1 MGRGQGSVQRVIL
14 AIVLLFVLP
23 MWSCGGDDDPV
34 KPKEEAYKCL
44 EATCPRDNVL
54 KNLQSAYNDRNISR
68 YDELLDDDFVFYFSD
83 EDVLNGTVNSEYW
96 SRAAEINANKNMF
109 DPNYSNPNQEP
120 VQDIDLALVYTGGDD
135 QWTQITPEDQV
146 KYPGET
152 WYTKTVTYNIVIK
165 MPGDFQYV
173 GLNKQADFTLRA
185 ATKDSKQYWTIVIWR
200 DDMGSSSRGLTWG
213 AQSSAISETT
223 WGKIKEVFSG

>member
-1 MGRGQGSVQRVIL
+1 MPIIIL
-14 AIVLLFVLP
+14 LLALP
-23 MWSCGGDDDPV
+23 IWSCSGDDDAV

-54 KNLQSAYNDRNISR
+54 HNLQSAYNDRNISR

-83 EDVLNGTVNSEYW
+83 EDVLNGTPQYW

-109 DPNYSNPNQEP
+109 DPNYSNPTQEP
-120 VQDIDLALVYTGGDD
+120 VQDIDLTLVYTQGDD
-135 QWTQITPEDQV
+135 QWTPVPAPDQV
-146 KYPGET
+146 RFPGET
-152 WYTKTVTYNIVIK
+152 WYQKIVTYNIVIK

-185 ATKDSKQYWTIVIWR
+185 ATKDSKQYWKIVVWR
-200 DDMGSSSRGLTWG
+200 DDVGAGVRDLADLGRTAGVVEQSTWG
-213 AQSSAISETT
+213 RMKALF
-223 WGKIKEVFSG
+223 GD